1 MNNTIKEQI
10 RVKNIGPI
18 KDTNT
23 IDIKPLTVLIG
34 ASACGKSTLMKI
46 IILMRYIYKLVN
58 IKAYLKNSDIDDDI
72 FDIRFKD
79 FLKDG
84 VKSLISYASEI
95 EYSVEINER
104 KYLIEYKNGRLSTP
118 KNIPNEDLTFVKEV
132 WISEMRNV
140 IPVWASHGSL
150 VKGSSFGFYFD
161 ETFKDFNEATDYIK
175 DVDLGHLN
183 MRLEVVKGGNN
194 QKKFIVTPNNESYSS
209 FELKYASSGTLTTAP
224 LITLLKYFST
234 AFSFKEAMR
243 RSIIMMLFEKN
254 LTEKYHPT
262 IELGNLP
269 KYVHTHVEEPELS
282 LDPRSQREL
291 INTMIKY
298 VFHQPTDRS
307 MGLVLATHSPYIINH
322 LNVLIRSS
330 YADTNN
336 FPSIKP
342 EDIAAYKISDGHLID
357 LMAIDE
363 ESNQLVINTFDLS
376 EIMEDIYNDYES
388 LA

>member
-1 MNNTIKEQI
+1 MNTTIKEQVS
-10 RVKNIGPI
+10 VKNVGPL
-18 KDTNT
+18 KDTGT
-23 IDIKPLTVLIG
+23 IEIKPLTILIG

-46 IILMRYIYKLVN
+46 VILMRYIYKLVN
-58 IKAYLKNSDIDDDI
+58 IKAYVRNSDIDDDI
-72 FDIRFKD
+72 FEIRFKD
-79 FLKDG
+79 LLKDG
-84 VKSLISYASEI
+84 LKSLISNASEI
-95 EYSVEINER
+95 EYTVEINDH
-104 KYLIEYKNGRLSTP
+104 KYLVQYKNGRLSTP
-118 KNIPNEDLTFVKEV
+118 KSIPNEDLTFVKEV

-140 IPVWASHGSL
+140 IPVWASRGSF

-161 ETFKDFNEATDYIK
+161 ETFKDFDEATNEIK
-175 DVDLGHLN
+175 EIDLGYLN
-183 MRLEVVKGGNN
+183 LKLEILKGGNN
-194 QKKFIVTPNNESYSS
+194 QKKFIITPNDGSYSP

-243 RSIIMMLFEKN
+243 RSIIMHLFEKN

-269 KYVHTHVEEPELS
+269 KYVHAHVEEPELS

-291 INTMIKY
+291 VNTIIKY
-298 VFHQPTDRS
+298 VFHQSDDRS
-307 MGLVLATHSPYIINH
+307 MGLVMATHSPYIINH

-330 YADTNN
+330 YANSDN

-342 EDIAAYKISDGHLID
+342 EDIATYKISDGQTVD